1 MIWKTLINRRGPRG
15 TLHVLFKARH
25 SMPPLRRQPLVSMAL
40 HLALIVFQMLSASH
54 CSLSS
59 SFHCYQCLPYYSQCS
74 LSSSLSY
81 PFRGQAEWQY
91 SKYIVNHSSLT
102 KVMARVCNYFMP
114 KAKVYQAHRSLSQV
128 SFNFLT
134 CRAKLQAR
142 QLLRLI
148 C

>member
-1 MIWKTLINRRGPRG
+1 
-15 TLHVLFKARH
+15 
-25 SMPPLRRQPLVSMAL
+25 MPPLRRQPLVSMAL
-40 HLALIVFQMLSASH
+40 HLALIVFQCCQRRIVPCRPFSAATNAFHTILSVAYLAACH
-54 CSLSS
+54 ILSEVKQNGNIVS
-59 SFHCYQCLPYYSQCS
+59 TL
-74 LSSSLSY
+74 
-81 PFRGQAEWQY
+81 
-91 SKYIVNHSSLT
+91 VNHSSLT